1 MAVAVAEIPGE
12 LNQSSDEDE
21 DLVEDDIIEEAAA
34 AAAVAVGAGRLD
46 CCSPN
51 RCRVASVD
59 EEVVEAVVDAAPVA
73 AEL

>member
-21 DLVEDDIIEEAAA
+21 DLVEDDIIEEA